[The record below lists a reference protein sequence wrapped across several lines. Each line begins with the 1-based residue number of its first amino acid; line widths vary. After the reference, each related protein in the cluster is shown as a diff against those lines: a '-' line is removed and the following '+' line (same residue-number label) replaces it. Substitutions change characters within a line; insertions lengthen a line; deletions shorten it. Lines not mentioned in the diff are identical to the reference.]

1 MHNFSKRIR
10 AVEEKIESLLPKYR
24 LTQWQ
29 AIQDLSIE
37 TLESLIS
44 SYDIEH
50 KQRDLTEEESAARQI
65 YAGVVAR
72 YMKDWLHPVPLR
84 CEINEFII
92 RHAVMRAASK
102 FLLPEE
108 LQCVAEAFS
117 AREEGRLLEPTEAT
131 AVRTYE
137 LHHRR
142 LYRMATLGCVSA
154 ESDQVDCE
162 KNTPKEK

>member
-29 AIQDLSIE
+29 AIQDLSQE

-50 KQRDLTEEESAARQI
+50 KQRNLTEEESAARQI

-72 YMKDWLHPVPLR
+72 YMKDWLHPVPFR
-84 CEINEFII
+84 CEINEFVI
-92 RHAVMRAASK
+92 RHAVIRAASK

-108 LQCVAEAFS
+108 LLCIHEAFD
-117 AREEGRLLEPTEAT
+117 AREEGRLLDRTEA
-131 AVRTYE
+131 AALRVFER
-137 LHHRR
+137 HHRR
-142 LYRMATLGCVSA
+142 LYRMATFGCVSA
-154 ESDQVDCE
+154 ESDRLDCE
-162 KNTPKEK
+162 KHTQKEN